1 MFNIKDLD
9 IMQSTLLT
17 TYPLFASFIQD
28 RKEILGELQ
37 FAFVCFLVG
46 QGIDKFCRWDSTS
59 VGSIVENMSLFLEAF
74 YLFFSLA
81 WSITFVNCK
90 ESGNIFPTWT
100 KQPSP
105 MKCLLN
111 IVNI

>member
-17 TYPLFASFIQD
+17 TNPLCASFIQD

-46 QGIDKFCRWDSTS
+46 QGIDS
-59 VGSIVENMSLFLEAF
+59 
-74 YLFFSLA
+74 
-81 WSITFVNCK
+81 NCVDEIQLVWGPLWK
-90 ESGNIFPTWT
+90 I
-100 KQPSP
+100 
-105 MKCLLN
+105 
-111 IVNI
+111 

>member
-17 TYPLFASFIQD
+17 TYPLCASFIQD

-46 QGIDKFCRWDSTS
+46 QGIDTLCS
-59 VGSIVENMSLFLEAF
+59 
-74 YLFFSLA
+74 
-81 WSITFVNCK
+81 
-90 ESGNIFPTWT
+90 
-100 KQPSP
+100 
-105 MKCLLN
+105 
-111 IVNI
+111 

>member
-9 IMQSTLLT
+9 IMQSYTLLT
-17 TYPLFASFIQD
+17 TYPLCASFIQD

-46 QGIDKFCRWDSTS
+46 QGIDTLCRWDSTS

-74 YLFFSLA
+74 YL
-81 WSITFVNCK
+81 
-90 ESGNIFPTWT
+90 
-100 KQPSP
+100 
-105 MKCLLN
+105 LLFYFGLVHN
-111 IVNI
+111 FCEL

>member
-46 QGIDKFCRWDSTS
+46 QGIDTLCR
-59 VGSIVENMSLFLEAF
+59 
-74 YLFFSLA
+74 
-81 WSITFVNCK
+81 
-90 ESGNIFPTWT
+90 
-100 KQPSP
+100 
-105 MKCLLN
+105 
-111 IVNI
+111 